1 MKEIVGDDESGKIEF
16 SVMILGGAAAL
27 KPKEG
32 EEIEPKILTGATG
45 NDALKTDVF
54 WEDLNGFLNQRLK
67 DEHAATRC
75 ITLFKKAVLD
85 ADKAGR

>member
-1 MKEIVGDDESGKIEF
+1 MGDDESGKIEF
-16 SVMILGGAAAL
+16 TVMIIGGAAAL

-32 EEIEPKILTGATG
+32 EEIEPKILTTATG
-45 NDALKTDVF
+45 KDALSTDLF

-75 ITLFKKAVLD
+75 IGLFKKAVTD